1 MQYTCLLFDA
11 DNTLLDFSAAER
23 KAFRETCQTAG
34 ILCSDEGYR
43 QYSHINDGLWK
54 KLERG
59 EITAEKLKVERFR
72 LWLDWYRQTERTD
85 TRAITP
91 DRMRDAYVVALG
103 KQADLM
109 PDAEEVCRTLSAR
122 YSHMYVITNGIGEIQ
137 RARFAATPLMQ
148 YFGRLF
154 ISGEIGYAKPDVR
167 FFDAVLSTI
176 GIRDRRTVLVIGDS
190 LTSDMAGAIGA
201 GLDCCYLSP
210 DGKKHDL
217 PVTYTVSRLS
227 DLCALL

>member
-43 QYSHINDGLWK
+43 QYSHINDSLWK

-72 LWLDWYRQTERTD
+72 LWLDWYRLTEWID
-85 TRAITP
+85 TIGIAP
-91 DRMRDAYVVALG
+91 EQLRDAYIVALG

-109 PDAEEVCRTLSAR
+109 PDAERVCRILSAR
-122 YSHMYVITNGIGEIQ
+122 YPHMHVITNGIGEIQ
-137 RARFAATPLMQ
+137 RARFAATPILR

-154 ISGEIGYAKPDVR
+154 ISGEIGYAKPDKR
-167 FFDAVLSTI
+167 FFDAVLSEL
-176 GIRDRRTVLVIGDS
+176 GITDRRTVLVIGDS
-190 LTSDMAGAIGA
+190 LTSDMGGAIGA

-210 DGKKHDL
+210 DGRKPSL
-217 PVTYTVSRLS
+217 PVTYTIDCLS
-227 DLCALL
+227 DLCEFL